1 MSVTLAALNHAA
13 PTAFV
18 TALADVFEHSP
29 WVAERAL
36 PARPFASVDA
46 LHAAMTAA
54 VGAASRNEQLA
65 LIRAHPELAGR
76 EAVDGTLTADSS
88 SEQGRLGINALSRDE
103 FQHISELNRRYRER
117 FGFPCIIALALHQDR
132 ASVFAAF
139 EARLGNT
146 PEQEI
151 VAALEQIGHITRS
164 RLRRMFGS

>member
-1 MSVTLAALNHAA
+1 
-13 PTAFV
+13 
-18 TALADVFEHSP
+18 
-29 WVAERAL
+29 
-36 PARPFASVDA
+36 
-46 LHAAMTAA
+46 

-103 FQHISELNRRYRER
+103 FQRISGLNRRYRER

-132 ASVFAAF
+132 AAVFAAF